1 VTVLKD
7 LLSSKKFVAMLVA
20 IAVFVAGRFGL
31 DVDPAT
37 LDHVFAAILVYVGA
51 QGVADHGKEA
61 AKINGAMAMALHKPA
76 NDNVPPVGRP
86 LTAAELRASADMLE
100 AQDST
105 KAGAA

>member
-37 LDHVFAAILVYVGA
+37 LDHVFAALLVFIGA
-51 QGVADHGKEA
+51 QGIADHGKEA
-61 AKINGAMAMALHKPA
+61 AKINGAMAMALSKPA
-76 NDNVPPVGRP
+76 NDN
-86 LTAAELRASADMLE
+86 LTAM
-100 AQDST
+100 DST

>member
-1 VTVLKD
+1 MTVLKD

-51 QGVADHGKEA
+51 QGIADNGKSA
-61 AKINGAMAMALHKPA
+61 ALIADARAATFGASLPA
-76 NDNVPPVGRP
+76 G
-86 LTAAELRASADMLE
+86 LLATGA